1 MTKKTKIAKAETSSE
16 SKLLDDI
23 AKKYGNVIKKG
34 DALLE
39 ERKDYK
45 ILKVSPI
52 IDVALGGGI
61 KEGSWVM
68 LSGAAKSGK
77 EQPYSSLVYTPSG
90 QKTMGELQL
99 NDIICTPYGK
109 TSKIIGIYE
118 QGVKDVFKITFND
131 GSEAECGLDHL
142 WKVCENN
149 KSGKRK
155 WITLS
160 LKDILYQGIK
170 SSDRNKWR
178 IPITQEVD
186 FNKKELTIDPYIL
199 GCLIGDGGLTN
210 KTPIITTSD
219 EEILNKFYDY
229 CLQNNLELKH
239 ISRYDYRIKSNN
251 KHLPNNLTIKLKD
264 LGLMGKDSHS
274 KFIPEIYKINCIEYR
289 YKILQGLMDTDG
301 CCYEYGAEYTTVSY
315 QLALDIKFLLESLG
329 FLCKIKKRQTKCNDK
344 SFDSYRLS
352 ISGNDLSKI
361 FSLNRKKSIFKKRK
375 KRELTRTI
383 KRIEKVRQENSRCIM
398 LDSDDHLYLTNNF
411 VVTHNTTLAMQIAKN
426 GQEEGRPI
434 IYINAEGR
442 LKEMNFEVEG
452 LDPQGMQI
460 ITSEGPPL
468 SAEVFLDITLK
479 LLSAK
484 ENEGAICIIDS
495 ISSLIPARDL
505 ESEISGERRPGLPK
519 ILGDFVKK
527 LGQIVPNQKSIVV
540 MITHMIT
547 NTSGYGK
554 AYMADGGVKIGY
566 QADTRMEV
574 KSISPWVQDDQQ
586 VGQAVN
592 WKVLCSSIGP
602 PGAECQSWI
611 RYGNGIDKVQ
621 EVVMMGQE
629 AGLITQ
635 AGAWF
640 TCNFLLTKPEIVL
653 RLNEDIKIN
662 DSGNYETPD
671 DAALALKACKFQGG
685 EALYNFVKSNKDVY
699 EALVEA
705 IEMML
710 C

>member
-1 MTKKTKIAKAETSSE
+1 MTTKKTKVKVEAKEG
-16 SKLLDDI
+16 KLVDDI
-23 AKKYGNVIKKG
+23 VKKYGNVIKLG

-39 ERKDYK
+39 ERKNYK

-52 IDVALGGGI
+52 IDVGLGGGI

-77 EQPYSSLVYTPSG
+77 
-90 QKTMGELQL
+90 
-99 NDIICTPYGK
+99 
-109 TSKIIGIYE
+109 
-118 QGVKDVFKITFND
+118 
-131 GSEAECGLDHL
+131 
-142 WKVCENN
+142 
-149 KSGKRK
+149 
-155 WITLS
+155 
-160 LKDILYQGIK
+160 
-170 SSDRNKWR
+170 
-178 IPITQEVD
+178 
-186 FNKKELTIDPYIL
+186 
-199 GCLIGDGGLTN
+199 
-210 KTPIITTSD
+210 
-219 EEILNKFYDY
+219 
-229 CLQNNLELKH
+229 
-239 ISRYDYRIKSNN
+239 
-251 KHLPNNLTIKLKD
+251 
-264 LGLMGKDSHS
+264 
-274 KFIPEIYKINCIEYR
+274 
-289 YKILQGLMDTDG
+289 
-301 CCYEYGAEYTTVSY
+301 
-315 QLALDIKFLLESLG
+315 
-329 FLCKIKKRQTKCNDK
+329 
-344 SFDSYRLS
+344 
-352 ISGNDLSKI
+352 
-361 FSLNRKKSIFKKRK
+361 
-375 KRELTRTI
+375 
-383 KRIEKVRQENSRCIM
+383 
-398 LDSDDHLYLTNNF
+398 
-411 VVTHNTTLAMQIAKN
+411 TTLAMQIAKN

-468 SAEVFLDITLK
+468 SAEVLLDITIK

-527 LGQIVPNQKSIVV
+527 LGQIVPNQKSIVI

-574 KSISPWVQDDQQ
+574 KSITPWVQDDQQ
-586 VGQAVN
+586 IGQAVN

-611 RYGNGIDKVQ
+611 RYGQGIDKIQ

-629 AGLITQ
+629 AGLISQ
-635 AGAWF
+635 AGAWY
-640 TCNFLLTKPEIVL
+640 TLNFLLTKPKLVWSFNNEIDI
-653 RLNEDIKIN
+653 NEE
-662 DSGNYETPD
+662 GNYRTEQDTT
-671 DAALALKACKFQGG
+671 LALKACKFQGG
-685 EALYNFVKSNKDVY
+685 DAVYHFVKNNPEVY
-699 EALVEA
+699 EALIEA
-705 IEMML
+705 IELML

>member
-1 MTKKTKIAKAETSSE
+1 MTKKTKIAKAETSGE

-77 EQPYSSLVYTPSG
+77 
-90 QKTMGELQL
+90 
-99 NDIICTPYGK
+99 
-109 TSKIIGIYE
+109 
-118 QGVKDVFKITFND
+118 
-131 GSEAECGLDHL
+131 
-142 WKVCENN
+142 
-149 KSGKRK
+149 
-155 WITLS
+155 
-160 LKDILYQGIK
+160 
-170 SSDRNKWR
+170 
-178 IPITQEVD
+178 
-186 FNKKELTIDPYIL
+186 
-199 GCLIGDGGLTN
+199 
-210 KTPIITTSD
+210 
-219 EEILNKFYDY
+219 
-229 CLQNNLELKH
+229 
-239 ISRYDYRIKSNN
+239 
-251 KHLPNNLTIKLKD
+251 
-264 LGLMGKDSHS
+264 
-274 KFIPEIYKINCIEYR
+274 
-289 YKILQGLMDTDG
+289 
-301 CCYEYGAEYTTVSY
+301 
-315 QLALDIKFLLESLG
+315 
-329 FLCKIKKRQTKCNDK
+329 
-344 SFDSYRLS
+344 
-352 ISGNDLSKI
+352 
-361 FSLNRKKSIFKKRK
+361 
-375 KRELTRTI
+375 
-383 KRIEKVRQENSRCIM
+383 
-398 LDSDDHLYLTNNF
+398 
-411 VVTHNTTLAMQIAKN
+411 TTLAMQIAKN

-640 TCNFLLTKPEIVL
+640 TCNFLLIKPEIVL
-653 RLNEDIKIN
+653 RLNNDIKIN

-685 EALYNFVKSNKDVY
+685 EALYNFVKSNQDVY
-699 EALVEA
+699 EALIEA